1 MFDSFDVSISSFMF
15 MVYMREFEYNF
26 FTGSKSYKVKHYQW
40 KDSNVSSGIDEVCPY
55 LETTCY
61 KKCDICY
68 GTE

>member
-1 MFDSFDVSISSFMF
+1 
-15 MVYMREFEYNF
+15 MREFEYNF

-40 KDSNVSSGIDEVCPY
+40 KDSNVRSGIDEVCPY

-68 GTE
+68 GSE